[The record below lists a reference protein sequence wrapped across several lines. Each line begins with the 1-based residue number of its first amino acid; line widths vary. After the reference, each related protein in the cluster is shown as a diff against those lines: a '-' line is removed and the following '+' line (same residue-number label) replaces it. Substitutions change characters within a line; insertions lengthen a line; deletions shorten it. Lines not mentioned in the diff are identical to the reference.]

1 MCTKRHTE
9 LNLKFIQIGA
19 MYIPKWRKAFIAVVI
34 YIAQVG
40 SKAILE
46 KAQNTNEGL
55 THINYEHPIFI
66 HCHALGGWQDFMWEI
81 NG

>member
-1 MCTKRHTE
+1 MKQTLPKYVYKRHTE
-9 LNLKFIQIGA
+9 LNLKFIKIGA
-19 MYIPKWRKAFIAVVI
+19 KNIPKWRKAFAAVVI

-55 THINYEHPIFI
+55 TKEVPIV
-66 HCHALGGWQDFMWEI
+66 
-81 NG
+81 